1 MYKPDFPYLG
11 DQAIISSGR
20 VVLHSKDDFIFLFGK
35 KGVSISSPSTFTVD
49 ANERTIIA
57 SPKIELGYQ
66 AETNGDPILL
76 GKKTVEQLGFLLDD
90 IKKLSDALGLMS
102 ATNLATAIP
111 AIQTASQILSS
122 KAITVK
128 AQLEINC
135 LSKTTYTN

>member
-20 VVLHSKDDFIFLFGK
+20 VLLHSKDDFIFFFGK
-35 KGVSISSPSTFTVD
+35 KGVSISSPATFTVD

-66 AETNGDPILL
+66 AETNGDPVLL

-90 IKKLSDALGLMS
+90 LKRLSDALGLMS
-102 ATNLATAIP
+102 ATNLAIAIP
-111 AIQTASQILSS
+111 AVQTVEYSAAKQ
-122 KAITVK
+122 
-128 AQLEINC
+128 
-135 LSKTTYTN
+135 

>member
-20 VVLHSKDDFIFLFGK
+20 VLLHSKDDFIFFFGK
-35 KGVSISSPSTFTVD
+35 KGVSISSPATFTVD

-66 AETNGDPILL
+66 AETNGDPVLL

-90 IKKLSDALGLMS
+90 LKRLSDALGLMS
-102 ATNLATAIP
+102 ATNLAIAIP
-111 AIQTASQILSS
+111 AVQTASRILSS
-122 KAITVK
+122 QAITIK
-128 AQLEINC
+128 AQLQTNC